1 MATPMKFDDKEK
13 AYSYAKAQ
21 NDMKPGNFCPLIKAQ
36 CRQDCQCWAH
46 AYVRDGHGHI
56 TAGPTKRETSTW
68 WVYAAGCENEMFRG
82 GRFEL

>member
-36 CRQDCQCWAH
+36 CRQDCQCWDH
-46 AYVRDGHGHI
+46 AWVKEGDQYLGSVKQPA
-56 TAGPTKRETSTW
+56 TTW
-68 WVYAAGCENEMFRG
+68 WVYAAGCNNAMLTG

>member
-1 MATPMKFDDKEK
+1 MPTPTKFDHKEN
-13 AYSYAKAQ
+13 AYKYAQ
-21 NDMKPGNFCPLIKAQ
+21 QLNDMKPGNFCPLLRAT

-46 AYVRDGHGHI
+46 AWVKENKPYRGGAVQPAD
-56 TAGPTKRETSTW
+56 AW

>member
-1 MATPMKFDDKEK
+1 MPTPMKFEDKGK
-13 AYSYAKAQ
+13 AYEYAQAQ
-21 NDMKPGNFCPLIKAQ
+21 NDMKPGNFCPLLNAQ

-46 AYVRDGHGHI
+46 AYVKEGHNYRGN
-56 TAGPTKRETSTW
+56 PDKLVETW